1 MNAELIFSIASN
13 AVLPAWILLA
23 IAPGWK
29 GTQWIVHSAAFSLAI
44 AALYAIVIIPAMS
57 SGEGSMFTL
66 AGVQQLFSNPL
77 AALAGWLHY
86 LAFDLF
92 IGAWEVRNARRLA
105 IPHWQVLPCLVF
117 TLMLGP
123 VGLLAFFVVRWA
135 HGHVVV
141 PSDGSAG

>member
-1 MNAELIFSIASN
+1 MNAELIFSIANN

-23 IAPGWK
+23 VAPGWK
-29 GTQWIVHSAAFSLAI
+29 GTQWIVHTAAFSLAM
-44 AALYAIVIIPAMS
+44 AALYAIVIVPAMS
-57 SGEGSMFTL
+57 GAEGNMFTL

-105 IPHWQVLPCLVF
+105 IPHWQVLPCLFF
-117 TLMLGP
+117 TMVLGP
-123 VGLLAFFVVRWA
+123 VGLFAFFVVRWA
-135 HGHVVV
+135 HGNVLL

>member
-23 IAPGWK
+23 VAPGWK

-44 AALYAIVIIPAMS
+44 AALYAVILVPAMS
-57 SGEGSMFTL
+57 GAEGNMLTL

-105 IPHWQVLPCLVF
+105 IPHWQVLPCLFF

-123 VGLLAFFVVRWA
+123 VGLFAYFVVRWA
-135 HGHVVV
+135 HGNVVL

>member
-23 IAPGWK
+23 VAPGWK

-44 AALYAIVIIPAMS
+44 AALYAVVLVPAMS
-57 SGEGSMFTL
+57 GAEGNMLTL

-105 IPHWQVLPCLVF
+105 IPHWQVLPCLFF

-123 VGLLAFFVVRWA
+123 VGLFAYFVVRWA
-135 HGHVVV
+135 HGNFVL